1 MDEIK
6 RLFVAIP
13 VKGQLQE
20 VALAWQ
26 ANHVGWPVNWISG
39 EAFHI
44 TVVSP
49 WMETNVPSIVSKLD
63 EFAQSVSTGKIDIK
77 PFIINFFKVVFG
89 PNRFAPRL
97 IWAEGQPP
105 VSLLELKNRLE
116 QALAK
121 PDNRFYRLHLTLAR
135 FLASDFGPAGLPDL
149 FDRVEWES
157 EINSFILFESIMK
170 PEGPEYIK
178 IKEFSFA
185 NLSQDQQ
192 AQ

>member
-1 MDEIK
+1 M
-6 RLFVAIP
+6 AIP

-20 VALAWQ
+20 AALAWQ
-26 ANHVGWPVNWISG
+26 ANHVGWPVNWTSG

-49 WMETNVPSIVSKLD
+49 WMETDVNTIVSKLD

-77 PFIINFFKVVFG
+77 PFAINFFKVVFG

-97 IWAEGQPP
+97 IWAEGQPSVP
-105 VSLLELKNRLE
+105 LLELKNRLE

-121 PDNRFYRLHLTLAR
+121 PDNRFYRLHLTLSR

-157 EINSFILFESIMK
+157 KIDSFVLFESIMK

-178 IKEFSFA
+178 IKEFSFT
-185 NLSQDQQ
+185 N
-192 AQ
+192 